1 VHQNTKQNETES
13 VSRSVKEFSRPE
25 YWSRW
30 PFPSP
35 RELPNPRIK
44 PRSPSLQADSYHLSQ
59 RVNFKTFKKLRSRLH
74 GERLAYT
81 SRGVVTAIG
90 QEKSVTWL
98 LPS

>member
-1 VHQNTKQNETES
+1 MELFRQ
-13 VSRSVKEFSRPE
+13 E
-25 YWSRW
+25 YWGGL
-30 PFPSP
+30 PLASP
-35 RELPNPRIK
+35 EDLSDPEIK